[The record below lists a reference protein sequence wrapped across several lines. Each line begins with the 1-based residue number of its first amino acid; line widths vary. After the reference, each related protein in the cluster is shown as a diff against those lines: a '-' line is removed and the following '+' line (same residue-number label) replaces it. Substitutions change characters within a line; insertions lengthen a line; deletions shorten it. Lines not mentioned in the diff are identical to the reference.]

1 MAKSQSG
8 GFDKILANI
17 WEKIVLGVAI
27 IVTLGLIALS
37 AGGGPK
43 VDVTPEQLTQLASR
57 AEQNYKATPPDVI
70 KENETFAAPRYSE
83 VAKRIREAVS
93 STGYQIVAPFDPPMF
108 EQRKKRGQPPVFPV
122 SDLRAAAGHGA
133 VAGLG
138 DTSVGVTGTGTA
150 YPTGT
155 PYPTGSASPGYP
167 GGSPTMPSPEYGMS
181 ETGYPGYA
189 GYGGYGGPT
198 GPSHGRRWVVV
209 TGIIEWE
216 KQIRAFRDTF
226 QDAIRVAGQGTAGMT
241 GAVGYPGY
249 ATTGEESYTGYP
261 GAMGSP
267 TGTSEY
273 GYGPT
278 GISNVEFPRFV
289 YFSIERAEI
298 TDLSAPV
305 DNLKWEPLNAR
316 ARWFEEQR
324 IPHDQFMYVSPE
336 YVMPPGQ
343 VPLTWPLV
351 QLTAGDTWG
360 KEVAHDPEIPFFEI
374 PRGMGYGYGPYASAE
389 GYPGAGYP
397 TMSGMPGPGA
407 GMPTGLIRTSGTTGG
422 QTGQTTQQTQPPRPE
437 IPDSPIAPGQM
448 VPGMPG
454 ASPYGVPSY
463 GMETMPEGSYT
474 SPYGGAGYP
483 GSYPTPTGEEG
494 YGSGYGYPGYGTGM
508 VVRKESPTKLFRF
521 VDYKVEPGKTYRYRV
536 KLWLANPNYKL
547 PPQVLEDEAF
557 SREAWLLTDW
567 STPSNPVRVPA
578 DIGVLAG
585 PAKAGRVAFI
595 EPRVTLGVTVFQ
607 PTSGLTKFME
617 FADLPRGTI
626 VDFTA
631 ADVKRLNP
639 PKREKKPTTPSP
651 YGYTGEEGMPSP
663 EYGAE
668 GIPGKMGSPGSGPPP
683 GYPGYPG
690 ASTAVTK
697 PAEEPEIDYL
707 SRMMIVDLAG
717 GEQLPTKDSA
727 PSVVALMDPE
737 GNLMVRDELE
747 DAPQYNRFTKPAQP
761 TGMYSD
767 YSPEMMYSEEGY
779 SGYYG
784 ETMPGG
790 TRPTD
795 RRRGTTTTRGRTTTP
810 GRNAPRGGQTGS
822 PPMMGP

>member
-8 GFDKILANI
+8 GFDKVLANI

-37 AGGGPK
+37 VSSSPK

-57 AEQNYKATPPDVI
+57 AEQNYKATPPDVL

-138 DTSVGVTGTGTA
+138 DTSVGPTGTGTA
-150 YPTGT
+150 YPTGS
-155 PYPTGSASPGYP
+155 PYPGYP
-167 GGSPTMPSPEYGMS
+167 GATSTMPSPGYGMS

-226 QDAIRVAGQGTAGMT
+226 QDAIRVSGQGTAGMT
-241 GAVGYPGY
+241 GGVGYPGY

-261 GAMGSP
+261 GATGYPMGS
-267 TGTSEY
+267 SEY
-273 GYGPT
+273 GYGPK
-278 GISNVEFPRFV
+278 GVSDVEFPRFV
-289 YFSIERAEI
+289 YFSIERAEV
-298 TDLSAPV
+298 TDLARPV

-360 KEVAHDPEIPFFEI
+360 KEVAHDPEIPFLEI
-374 PRGMGYGYGPYASAE
+374 PRGTGYGYGPYASEE

-397 TMSGMPGPGA
+397 TMSGMPGPGT
-407 GMPTGLIRTSGTTGG
+407 GMPTGLIRTSGTTDA
-422 QTGQTTQQTQPPRPE
+422 QTGQTSEQPQPPRPE
-437 IPDSPIAPGQM
+437 IPDAPIAPGQM

-454 ASPYGVPSY
+454 ASPYGVPRY

-483 GSYPTPTGEEG
+483 GAYPMPTGEEG
-494 YGSGYGYPGYGTGM
+494 YESGYGYPGYGVGM
-508 VVRKESPTKLFRF
+508 VARKESPTKLFRF

-547 PPQVLEDEAF
+547 PPQVLEDEAYG
-557 SREAWLLTDW
+557 REAWLLTDW

-578 DIGVLAG
+578 DVGVLAG

-595 EPRVTLGVTVFQ
+595 EPRVTVGVTVFQ

-639 PKREKKPTTPSP
+639 PKREKKTKTTSP
-651 YGYTGEEGMPSP
+651 YGYMGEEGMFSP
-663 EYGAE
+663 DEAE
-668 GIPGKMGSPGSGPPP
+668 GIPGMMGSPGSGPPF

-690 ASTAVTK
+690 TSTAATK

-707 SRMMIVDLAG
+707 SRAMIVDIAG
-717 GEQLPTKDSA
+717 GEQLPTKDAA

-737 GNLMVRDELE
+737 GNLTIRDELE
-747 DAPQYNRFTKPAQP
+747 DAPQYNRFIQPAQP
-761 TGMYSD
+761 AGIYGD
-767 YSPEMMYSEEGY
+767 YSPDMTYTEEGN
-779 SGYYG
+779 SEYYG
-784 ETMPGG
+784 AMMPGG
-790 TRPTD
+790 TRPTN